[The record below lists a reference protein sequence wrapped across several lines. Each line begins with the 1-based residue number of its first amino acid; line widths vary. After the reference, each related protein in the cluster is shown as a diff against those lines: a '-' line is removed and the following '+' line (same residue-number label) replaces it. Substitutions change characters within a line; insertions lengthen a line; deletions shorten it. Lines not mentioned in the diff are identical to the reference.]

1 MKKYIKQFG
10 ILLILGL
17 SIFLVKQFCREVTGG
32 FRITKICSNLT
43 FSPEWETSPLSE
55 EEAREVDLI
64 LDQEFTYLNKG
75 AQCYAFVSQDGKYVL
90 KFFKIPYVPPS
101 FVKEISL
108 PSFLHTWLDE
118 KTWKKQSIL
127 QQEFTSYKIAYEK
140 LKRET
145 GLVYIHLNK
154 TDTFHKKITIV
165 DRLNIKHS
173 LDLDKMEFLI
183 QKKGTLA
190 YPHLDALLKENKV
203 EEAKECLRN
212 LFKLIKT
219 RAEKGILD
227 TDPNLSKNF
236 AFIGNTPIQIDNGR
250 FFLISHE
257 EMAKIPEQERARYV
271 NRMTL
276 IFRTWLKDDH
286 GQLVEVFD
294 EELQNLIQSGLF

>member
-1 MKKYIKQFG
+1 MKKYIKQFS
-10 ILLILGL
+10 ILITLGL

-32 FRITKICSNLT
+32 FRITKICSNLPY
-43 FSPEWETSPLSE
+43 SSAWETSPLSK
-55 EEAREVDLI
+55 EEAKEVDHI
-64 LDQEFTYLNKG
+64 LDQEFTYLGKG
-75 AQCYAFVSQDGKYVL
+75 AQCYAFVSRDNKFVL

-118 KTWKKQSIL
+118 KTWKKQRVL
-127 QQEFTSYKIAYEK
+127 EQEFTSYKIAYEK
-140 LKRET
+140 LREET

-154 TDTFHKKITIV
+154 TNIFHKKITIV
-165 DRLNIKHS
+165 DRINIKHS
-173 LDLDKMEFLI
+173 LDLDNMEFLI
-183 QKKGTLA
+183 QKKGKLA
-190 YPHLDALLKENKV
+190 YPHLDELLKEDKV

-212 LFKLIKT
+212 LFKLIKA

-250 FFLISHE
+250 FFLVSHE
-257 EMAKIPEQERARYV
+257 DMAKIPEQERARYL
-271 NRMTL
+271 NRMAS
-276 IFRTWLKDDH
+276 IFRKWLKDDH

-294 EELQNLIQSGLF
+294 EELQKLIQSGLF